1 MLHNCQLI
9 YRSLSYSSYSC
20 KFSTPD
26 HASTASHD
34 FVTGSKDGSANI
46 NVLKKLIGCNVF
58 SVADNRSFCE
68 RALLVQ
74 HLGNRRISGLA
85 YDTLDQ
91 SKTINDDKGLPS
103 MNSEAREWRHDS
115 DKIQTNKLEW
125 WMILKISLRTKVGVP
140 KTLVKQK
147 LRLHSLCFPRSCWLR
162 LTWIHWFAFYF

>member
-1 MLHNCQLI
+1 MLDFPASYDSINRIILQQSKMLHNCQLI

-46 NVLKKLIGCNVF
+46 SVLKKLRGCNVF
-58 SVADNRSFCE
+58 SVADNRSFSE

-85 YDTLDQ
+85 YDTLILTNQ
-91 SKTINDDKGLPS
+91 RPS
-103 MNSEAREWRHDS
+103 MMIKGYLRWIAKRANDVMTQTRYR
-115 DKIQTNKLEW
+115 QTNW
-125 WMILKISLRTKVGVP
+125 NGG
-140 KTLVKQK
+140 
-147 LRLHSLCFPRSCWLR
+147 
-162 LTWIHWFAFYF
+162 WFWRFL